1 MTESSLDIVYVLTNE
16 AMPGLVKIGKTS
28 QDRPETRVNQLYT
41 TGVPVPFTIEY
52 ACRVVDAREV
62 ERVLHNAF
70 DLQRINQNREF
81 FEIEP
86 HHVIGVLKLL
96 SQEDVTEVV
105 QSESLDVA
113 EEDLK
118 AAESL
123 RRRRPSLDFHV
134 MDIPNGSILEST
146 RTDDTAT
153 VVNNKRV
160 SFRDQES
167 VSLTA
172 ATREMLNQDRDVRPV
187 RFWTFNGKSLRDI
200 YYETYESIE

>member
-96 SQEDVTEVV
+96 SQEDVTEAV
-105 QSESLDVA
+105 QSESSDVA

>member
-1 MTESSLDIVYVLTNE
+1 M
-16 AMPGLVKIGKTS
+16 
-28 QDRPETRVNQLYT
+28 
-41 TGVPVPFTIEY
+41 
-52 ACRVVDAREV
+52 
-62 ERVLHNAF
+62 
-70 DLQRINQNREF
+70 
-81 FEIEP
+81 
-86 HHVIGVLKLL
+86 
-96 SQEDVTEVV
+96 
-105 QSESLDVA
+105 
-113 EEDLK
+113 
-118 AAESL
+118 
-123 RRRRPSLDFHV
+123 DFHV